1 MKEKNIL
8 IAFIL
13 NIAFSIIE
21 FIGGF
26 LTNSIAIMSDA
37 VHDLGDASSIGIS
50 YFLEKKS
57 KKKPDD
63 DYTYGYLRFSVLGA
77 FITIVI
83 LLVGSI
89 FVIYHSIIRLINPVT
104 INYNGMIALSIFG
117 VIVNFIAAY
126 VTHGGDSLNEKS
138 VNLHMLE
145 DVLGWIIVLVGAIVI
160 KFSDITYIDSIMSI
174 LVSLFILYNAFLH
187 LKEITNIFLVKT
199 PSNINIDDLKKHIL
213 EIDKIEDVH
222 HIHIWTM
229 DGVNNYATLHI
240 KVKKYLPEL
249 KQKVKEELAEHNII
263 HSTIEF
269 EDYDE
274 NCHEAKCEVKLVN
287 KGHSHS
293 HEHKH

>member
-104 INYNGMIALSIFG
+104 IDYNGMIALSIFG

-199 PSNINIDDLKKHIL
+199 PNNISIDDLKKHLL
-213 EIDKIEDVH
+213 EIDQVEDVH

-229 DGVNNYATLHI
+229 DGINNYATLHI
-240 KVKKYLPEL
+240 KAKKYLPEL

-263 HSTIEF
+263 HSTVEF

-274 NCHEAKCEVKLVN
+274 NCHESKCDVKLVN
-287 KGHSHS
+287 KGHNHS